1 MIFKIAELAQA
12 LFKLVEK
19 QKSVPEVTT
28 PAASGP
34 GLVSTL
40 VTTVSPPIIDPKI
53 LELHR
58 AEEHIGKAGKETF
71 QSLSF
76 VFICLAQCFFEL
88 SEKAGFPIIILET
101 ILCRYHI

>member
-1 MIFKIAELAQA
+1 MAQA
-12 LFKLVEK
+12 LFKLVEE
-19 QKSVPEVTT
+19 QKPSPEVTT

-34 GLVSTL
+34 GPNATL
-40 VTTVSPPIIDPKI
+40 SLPIIDPKI

-58 AEEHIGKAGKETF
+58 AEEFIGKAGKEIF

-88 SEKAGFPIIILET
+88 SEKAGLPIIILET